1 MIVQSVH
8 KNPRPNRRCSKTLLS
23 PCTGPIPS
31 WLEELNGLKELDVS
45 FNALTGEVSI
55 CFAVSGI
62 CVVTDYAFFSIIS
75 WTKAYQRKLP
85 LYPVS
90 PSIL

>member
-8 KNPRPNRRCSKTLLS
+8 DNPRPNRRCSKTLLS
-23 PCTGPIPS
+23 SCTGPIPS

-45 FNALTGEVSI
+45 FNALTGEDSI
-55 CFAVSGI
+55 CFAVSGT

-75 WTKAYQRKLP
+75 WTKAYHKKIP
-85 LYPVS
+85 LYQVS
-90 PSIL
+90 P

>member
-8 KNPRPNRRCSKTLLS
+8 SPRPNRRRSKTLLS
-23 PCTGPIPS
+23 PTGPIPS

-55 CFAVSGI
+55 CFAVSGM

-75 WTKAYQRKLP
+75 WTKAYQEKLS
-85 LYPVS
+85 LYQVS
-90 PSIL
+90 P